1 MRRADLAIGLGV
13 VALGAVLFAGTGEI
27 GAGAG
32 FDRIGPRVVPY
43 VVAAGLVGLG
53 LVLAAGGIF
62 RRRVE
67 PAGVEAL
74 DETKALQWMPLAYMG
89 VALILPLFVFERA
102 GFVLASWLQFV
113 IVARAFHSRR
123 PARDGVVGLL
133 LSVVTHLAFA
143 RGLGLNLPPGILEG
157 LL

>member
-1 MRRADLAIGLGV
+1 
-13 VALGAVLFAGTGEI
+13 
-27 GAGAG
+27 
-32 FDRIGPRVVPY
+32 
-43 VVAAGLVGLG
+43 
-53 LVLAAGGIF
+53 
-62 RRRVE
+62 
-67 PAGVEAL
+67 
-74 DETKALQWMPLAYMG
+74 
-89 VALILPLFVFERA
+89 
-102 GFVLASWLQFV
+102 V